1 MILLSSLMTSPVI
14 TVSRK
19 TRITDAIKIMEKNHI
34 SALVIT
40 SGERPV
46 GIFTERSLLRKKIAG
61 SLDKDLV
68 MEEVMTPN
76 PVTAE
81 LNVNIHEA
89 YLLFLRHK
97 IRHLIATHKDG
108 TLAGILTET
117 DILNGLGIEYFV
129 SFNEISHIATK
140 KVISLKKKNKVSTA
154 MELMNNHHIS
164 SIVVVE
170 KKKPIGIVTERD
182 IVRLIR
188 ADINT
193 EDTQLK
199 EVMSQPVLTVS
210 HNISAHE
217 AAKLIRKQGVR
228 RLVILKENGKT
239 GGIVTETDIIK
250 GLKSDYI
257 DLLKEVIETQV
268 VQLKSVRQQLNNKI
282 ILEAMMHSSTDLAFV
297 ITDLGFKILHSNTKA
312 ETLYGYSPK
321 EISNYSI
328 QEIFS
333 KEGVSAKQFNRT
345 IDFIHHKGSFDFT
358 HTITSKNHITHI
370 ESNIFG
376 IRGDDGKILGYVLI
390 GKDITKQTDIQR
402 HLKKRSQELEETNAA
417 LRVLLKQREA
427 DREEINK
434 EIQSN
439 VDNLVLP
446 FFSKLRSKPV
456 SDNQKQI
463 IESIEANLRQITSP
477 IAQNISSFYSKLT
490 PAEIQVVN
498 LVKNGHSSKE
508 IADLLNLSPGTVYT
522 HRRNIRK
529 KSGITNKKVNLQT
542 LLQQIE

>member
-1 MILLSSLMTSPVI
+1 MTSPVI

-34 SALVIT
+34 SSLVIT

-46 GIFTERSLLRKKIAG
+46 GIFTERSLLRKKITG
-61 SLDKDLV
+61 TFEKGLV
-68 MEEVMTPN
+68 MDEVMTPN
-76 PVTAE
+76 PVSAE

-89 YLLFLRHK
+89 YFLFLRHK
-97 IRHLIATHKDG
+97 IRHLIAIHKDG

-140 KVISLKKKNKVSTA
+140 KVISLKKKNKISTA
-154 MELMNNHHIS
+154 MKLMNDHHIS

-170 KKKPIGIVTERD
+170 KKKPVGIVTERD
-182 IVRLIR
+182 IVRLIH
-188 ADINT
+188 ADINI

-210 HNISAHE
+210 HNISVHE
-217 AAKLIRKQGVR
+217 AARLIRKQGVR

-297 ITDLGFKILHSNTKA
+297 ITDLGFNILHSNTKS

-321 EISNYSI
+321 NIGNYSI

-333 KEGVSAKQFNRT
+333 QEGVSAKQFNSA
-345 IDFIHHKGSFDFT
+345 IDYIHHKGSFDFT
-358 HTITSKNHITHI
+358 HTVESENHITHI
-370 ESNIFG
+370 ESNVFG
-376 IRGDDGKILGYVLI
+376 IRGDDDKILGYVLI
-390 GKDITKQTDIQR
+390 GKDITKQTDIQH

-490 PAEIQVVN
+490 PAETQVVN

-508 IADLLNLSPGTVYT
+508 IADLLNLSPATVYT